1 MPYVR
6 TLKTASGA
14 TAVQIVYS
22 FHRGSRQIE
31 HAGSAHSEAE
41 LELLKA
47 AARQKLGAGQVC
59 WTWAWPRLRRR
70 AGAALLVVG
79 DEVRLRQIIGN
90 LMSNALTHTPDGT
103 RDRRADQVGQ
113 PGRGAGP
120 PPPPPPD
127 WPDQDE
133 TGFGGDSLNP
143 DWYEQVCRWFTS

>member
-1 MPYVR
+1 VPYVR

-22 FHRGSRQIE
+22 FHRGSRQIG
-31 HAGSAHSEAE
+31 HAGSAHGEAE

-103 RDRRADQVGQ
+103 RDRRADQVGNLDAA
-113 PGRGAGP
+113 PAGP
-120 PPPPPPD
+120 PPPTTAGLAGSGRD
-127 WPDQDE
+127 R
-133 TGFGGDSLNP
+133 
-143 DWYEQVCRWFTS
+143 VRR